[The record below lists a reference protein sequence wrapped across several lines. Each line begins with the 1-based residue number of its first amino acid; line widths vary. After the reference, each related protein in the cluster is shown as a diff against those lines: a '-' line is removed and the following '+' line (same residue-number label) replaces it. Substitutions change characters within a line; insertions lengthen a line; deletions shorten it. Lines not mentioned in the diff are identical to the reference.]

1 MVSFWNMEP
10 SRANALCIL
19 AHHRNLVTIT
29 LGTVC
34 QLCGSSRFRILPEW
48 PVGAHSGALF
58 NRRSAGLPRA
68 SWCSPSSETISNA
81 PGTNQSVNK
90 ANAAPS
96 THRDSERSIGGS
108 SNVGCWSGSAQVE
121 LPHMRIRR
129 SALGDDFSADACFD
143 SDRDSGV
150 SRPAGRLD
158 ASCLLSRLIAV
169 SASALLLRG
178 RALFCSQLLIDSPET
193 PMSPPRLS
201 TVIPRG
207 QDVRS
212 LQLLLQL
219 VRVIPAH
226 RLVLADIALILTP
239 SRLTLPN
246 GGISMVHPE
255 IRICCQR

>member
-1 MVSFWNMEP
+1 MEP

-48 PVGAHSGALF
+48 PVGAHSRALF

-68 SWCSPSSETISNA
+68 SWCSPSSEPISNA

-178 RALFCSQLLIDSPET
+178 RALFCSRLLIDSPRDADEPAT
-193 PMSPPRLS
+193 IIGSNPQGSGCPISAIAAPACSSNPGSSPCASRHCPDLDAIQTDIAERRHIHGSPRNQDLLS
-201 TVIPRG
+201 TV
-207 QDVRS
+207 
-212 LQLLLQL
+212 
-219 VRVIPAH
+219 
-226 RLVLADIALILTP
+226 
-239 SRLTLPN
+239 
-246 GGISMVHPE
+246 M
-255 IRICCQR
+255 